1 MTAKGRHRFKLE
13 MALTEKQQQRG
24 LMFRRSLAP
33 DAGMLFDYGS
43 PQIITMWMRNTLIPL
58 DMIFIGADGRIIN
71 IAERAVPGSLTAIAS
86 AGAAP
91 RRARGQWRH
100 RLAPRHQAGRPG
112 TPRHLRD
119 SGEVGAVRR
128 GLGGGGLFR
137 GGGALGYL
145 RCDARRR
152 ALFGD
157 GVEHLAAMAV
167 YIKGDAAGDGRTQNQ
182 RPLKSDE
189 VRERAQ
195 Q

>member
-86 AGAAP
+86 AGAA
-91 RRARGQWRH
+91 RAVLEVNGGTASRLGIKPGDRVRH
-100 RLAPRHQAGRPG
+100 AIFG
-112 TPRHLRD
+112 TA
-119 SGEVGAVRR
+119 E
-128 GLGGGGLFR
+128 
-137 GGGALGYL
+137 
-145 RCDARRR
+145 
-152 ALFGD
+152 
-157 GVEHLAAMAV
+157 
-167 YIKGDAAGDGRTQNQ
+167 K
-182 RPLKSDE
+182 
-189 VRERAQ
+189 
-195 Q
+195 